1 MHREKRMRRNM
12 ILKGDK
18 TTSDGVVLDGVAA
31 GFNNGTPLAYHGA
44 PVYCPACK
52 SEGHIVGVGPS
63 WPMTFDD
70 KQVALEASSKTLHS
84 SSEDVPTDDRAAK
97 FEECFVNVGT
107 SLEASA

>member
-1 MHREKRMRRNM
+1 MRRNM

-70 KQVALEASSKTLHS
+70 KQVALEASSKTLQ
-84 SSEDVPTDDRAAK
+84 
-97 FEECFVNVGT
+97 
-107 SLEASA
+107 ASDNAGKEPRK